1 MLIKYIV
8 IAWRNLIKNRVVSFI
23 NILGLT
29 LGLASAVLAII
40 FARHELTY
48 ENSHRN
54 ADRIAKVYLGGSF
67 GVIEWAPSS
76 FGPEGQALAELFP
89 EIEAYSLSRTTSGIV
104 RVGDNLFSEDKV
116 LVADSSF
123 YSIFSIPFSSGSP
136 SADPG
141 SVVLSKST
149 SAKYFGNHDPSGE
162 TITIELYG
170 VKHDFVITGIFNDL
184 PSNTHLRADIILPFT
199 LAERFGN
206 WNHNEYQST
215 LYNNYLLL
223 ATGADPRAMNQRIRD
238 QYEIPVP
245 IDDIHAFLMP
255 VRDIHFR
262 GTFSNNRGKF
272 LALLIGGFF
281 VLVTSCFNYI
291 NLTNILFATRRKE
304 IGIRKVNGASRGY
317 VFNQLLVDTFLS
329 TLLGFIL
336 AIILLEMMLPW
347 FNSLMD
353 TSIRLSADIQLLF
366 YGLLLFLFTVA
377 ISGLYPAIKFSATKT
392 TNLLKDLDN
401 AVSRRSF
408 SRRMLTT
415 FQFILAIVFIQ
426 MILVFNKQ
434 GRHLDDTNVT
444 GYESEN
450 VIILPGNKWGDLNI
464 VKNEL
469 LANPSIEAVTWG
481 SGIPSHGVSQT
492 SNWKDEHNRALAS
505 TYFYQDDFPSLY
517 GIGMTEGRFFSEN
530 FPGDMENSIVINR
543 LTAELLGYND
553 PVGETVMLW
562 GNHYEIIG
570 IIDDY
575 MALPPIFPNN
585 PALIRPAGDMNEY
598 LIIRIKPWNRLE
610 THEYIAGILSGI
622 NPDYPVNIRYHDEVL
637 WESEEARSFVSAMQL
652 MQLFFLITIIASLI
666 GLFGLSMF
674 IAQRNMKEVGIRKV
688 FGATVGSVVMR
699 ISREMIVQVLI
710 AVLIATPLSLVI
722 SQGYLS
728 VFQYR
733 INPGIMFYF
742 SGGLIAFVLVVLTVS
757 WQTWRAANRNP
768 IDVLRYE

>member
-1 MLIKYIV
+1 MLLKNIV
-8 IAWRNLIKNRVVSFI
+8 IAWRNLVKNRVVSFI

-48 ENSHRN
+48 ESSHHN
-54 ADRIAKVYLGGSF
+54 ADRISKVYLGGSF

-76 FGPEGQALAELFP
+76 FGPEGQALSELFP
-89 EIEAYSLSRTTSGIV
+89 EVEAYSISRTTSGIV
-104 RVGDNLFSEDKV
+104 RVGDNLFTEDRV
-116 LVADSSF
+116 LVADTSF
-123 YSIFSIPFSSGSP
+123 YSIFTIPFPSGAP

-141 SVVLSKST
+141 SVVLSRST
-149 SAKYFGNHDPSGE
+149 AMKYFGNQDPSGE
-162 TITIELYG
+162 TLTIELYG
-170 VKHDFVITGIFNDL
+170 QKYDFVVTGIYSDL
-184 PSNTHLRADIILPFT
+184 PSNTHLKADIIIPFT

-206 WNHNEYQST
+206 WKHMEYQST
-215 LYNNYLLL
+215 VYNNYVLLSP
-223 ATGADPRAMNQRIRD
+223 GANVSHLNSRIRD

-255 VRDIHFR
+255 VKDIHFR

-317 VFNQLLVDTFLS
+317 VFGQLLVDTILS

-336 AIILLEMMLPW
+336 AVILLELMLPW

-353 TSIRLSADIQLLF
+353 TSIRLSADIQLIGF
-366 YGLLLFLFTVA
+366 GLLLFFLTA
-377 ISGLYPAIKFSATKT
+377 SISGLYPAIKYSATKT
-392 TNLLKDLDN
+392 TNLLKDLGN
-401 AVSRRSF
+401 TVSGKSF
-408 SRRMLTT
+408 SRRLLTT
-415 FQFILAIVFIQ
+415 FQFILAIIFIQ
-426 MILVFNKQ
+426 MILVIDRQ
-434 GRHLDDTNVT
+434 GHHLNDMNVT
-444 GYESEN
+444 GYDAAN
-450 VIILPGNKWGDLNI
+450 VLILPGNKWGDLNI
-464 VKNEL
+464 VKSEL
-469 LANPSIEAVTWG
+469 LANPSIEAVSWG

-517 GIGMTEGRFFSEN
+517 GIAMTEGRFFSES

-543 LTAELLGYND
+543 LTSELLGYDD

-570 IIDDY
+570 VIDDY

-585 PALIRPAGDMNEY
+585 PALIRPSGDMNEY
-598 LIIRIKPWNRLE
+598 LIIKIKPGNRME
-610 THEYIAGILSGI
+610 THEYITGVLSGI

-699 ISREMIVQVLI
+699 ISREMIVQVFLAI
-710 AVLIATPLSLVI
+710 LIATPVAIVI
-722 SQGYLS
+722 TRGYLS

-733 INPGIMFYF
+733 IEPGMLFFF
-742 SGGLIAFVLVVLTVS
+742 SGGLAAFILVVLTVS

-768 IDVLRYE
+768 IDVLRHE